1 MSRPW
6 PVKGGRVAA
15 GGSAG
20 EDAFAWQ
27 CRQLSKLV
35 QINSC
40 SSAPDLLV
48 HVVGRFRRG
57 GSYAA
62 SSAVATVAVYRE
74 GLAYNFN

>member
-1 MSRPW
+1 MLRPW

-15 GGSAG
+15 GGLAG
-20 EDAFAWQ
+20 EDAFAWLY
-27 CRQLSKLV
+27 RQLSKLV

-48 HVVGRFRRG
+48 RVVSRFHRG

-62 SSAVATVAVYRE
+62 SSAVAVVT
-74 GLAYNFN
+74 